1 MALTVPQALVI
12 SVDFTKYSQV
22 GYGISLNASNKK
34 NCNWKKIKTIWMILD
49 IENCPLSMLFSSK
62 VIVYKSRR
70 EVSSVEKYFDCE
82 YLS

>member
-1 MALTVPQALVI
+1 MALTVPHALVI

-49 IENCPLSMLFSSK
+49 IENCPLSMWFSSK
-62 VIVYKSRR
+62 KKLASYDQSHCI
-70 EVSSVEKYFDCE
+70 
-82 YLS
+82 

>member
-34 NCNWKKIKTIWMILD
+34 KCNWKKIKTIWMILD
-49 IENCPLSMLFSSK
+49 IEN
-62 VIVYKSRR
+62 
-70 EVSSVEKYFDCE
+70 
-82 YLS
+82 

>member
-34 NCNWKKIKTIWMILD
+34 IVIGKR
-49 IENCPLSMLFSSK
+49 SK
-62 VIVYKSRR
+62 Q
-70 EVSSVEKYFDCE
+70 FG
-82 YLS
+82 